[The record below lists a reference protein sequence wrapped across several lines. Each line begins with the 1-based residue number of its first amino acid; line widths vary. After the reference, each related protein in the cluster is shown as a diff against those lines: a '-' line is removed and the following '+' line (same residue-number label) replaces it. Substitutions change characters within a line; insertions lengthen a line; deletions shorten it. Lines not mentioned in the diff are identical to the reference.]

1 MTKQQMIETIK
12 KREKDLWNELLESEE
27 KMEKILS
34 NQFHCRING
43 MRFFN

>member
-1 MTKQQMIETIK
+1 MTKQEMIKTIK
-12 KREKDLWNELLESEE
+12 NRESDLWYQLLESEE

-43 MRFFN
+43 MRFSN